1 MGDTGTAYRQ
11 KSGGFRE
18 IQAVRNATEM
28 IGKMKECG
36 TNSYMFVHLYFLRST
51 TLPLTV
57 NFAAY

>member
-28 IGKMKECG
+28 TGKMRECG
-36 TNSYMFVHLYFLRST
+36 INYRVTQ
-51 TLPLTV
+51 
-57 NFAAY
+57 